1 MKCYDLLIIGSG
13 YTSLGMALAKKNVL
27 ICEES
32 ESCDTGFCST
42 LKCFTRE
49 DYEPKTELGEQ
60 LFKYYKDLGLFSE
73 NMQDC
78 TGFECGFCEFALRN
92 NVNILLKCRVVKV
105 EEENTRKKVTLLTN
119 SGLEQ
124 VLTKEIWVTTQKP
137 EKKIFSLLFSVSK
150 PYEDMKQIQDIF
162 PEGKIEPA
170 FYENRGALHLP
181 VAGNADYNQVIEEV
195 YERWVNASVDAQILL
210 LASRFWVIP
219 AETVTLP
226 VDANY
231 NNPIAAFEAGYF
243 FGLQN

>member
-13 YTSLGMALAKKNVL
+13 YTSLGMALARKNVL

-32 ESCDTGFCST
+32 ESCDAGFYST

-49 DYEPKTELGEQ
+49 DYNPKTKIGED
-60 LFKYYKDLGLFSE
+60 LYTYYKDLGLFSE
-73 NMQDC
+73 NMQNC

-92 NVNILLKCRVVKV
+92 NVNILLKCRMVKV
-105 EEENTRKKVTLLTN
+105 EEENARKKVTLLTN

-124 VLTKEIWVTTQKP
+124 VLTKEIWVATQKP
-137 EKKIFSLLFSVSK
+137 EKKIFSLLFSVSEPHK
-150 PYEDMKQIQDIF
+150 DMKQIQDIF

-181 VAGNADYNQVIEEV
+181 VSGNADYNQVIEEV
-195 YERWVNASVDAQILL
+195 YERWENASPDSQILL
-210 LASRFWVIP
+210 LAPRFLILT
-219 AETVTLP
+219 AEKENLP
-226 VDANY
+226 VDANF

-243 FGLQN
+243 WGLQN